1 MSFLALGS
9 APCSRLNAQIPA
21 YGRAWFDVEL
31 TDETALE
38 GAQTL
43 SVGARTFAV
52 FVMAG
57 GVAEGKARYRC
68 VAGAGGWGKTIDEK
82 PYHNDAGVK
91 LATVLRDAATAC
103 GETMGTMPS
112 TVLGPHFARANDT
125 ASDLLHLLAPR
136 AWYVDTAG
144 TTHVGSWNS
153 SLAGAETYVG
163 DGARVRTDLARG
175 VIELAVDEVE
185 NLLPG
190 VSVDGHGP
198 ASDVEYDVDAKRVTV
213 RVYFAHR
220 LSRLAE
226 ARRAQLHALDPL
238 ARYRGTWEY
247 RVVSQ
252 SGQRFNLQP
261 VRVSSGMPDLRRV
274 PTRGHPGIM
283 ATVALGEHVLVA
295 FADCDPSRPNIIAHA
310 APDAVGW
317 LPTLLEFGDGE
328 DPLVRKSDLDVTVQ
342 AFDTHTHPH
351 ALGPTGTPVAPIVD
365 IPCSSFMKGT

>member
-1 MSFLALGS
+1 MSFVTLGD
-9 APCSRLNAQIPA
+9 APCSRLLGQAPA
-21 YGRAWFDVEL
+21 WGRTWFDLDL
-31 TDETALE
+31 TDDVTLA

-43 SVGARTFAV
+43 KIGALSWLV

-68 VAGAGGWGKTIDEK
+68 VAGAGGWGKTIDAK

-103 GETMGTMPS
+103 GETMGTVPA

-125 ASDLLHLLAPR
+125 ASDALQLLAPR
-136 AWYVDTAG
+136 SWYVDTAG
-144 TTHVGSWNS
+144 VTHVGAWP
-153 SLAGAETYVG
+153 AVTYEG
-163 DGARVRTDLARG
+163 DGARTRVDLATG
-175 VIELAVDEVE
+175 VVELAVDEIA

-198 ASDVEYDVDAKRVTV
+198 ATDVEYDVDAKRVTV
-213 RVYFAHR
+213 RVYFAQR
-220 LSRLAE
+220 LTRALE
-226 ARRAQLHALDPL
+226 AKRKLMHALDPH

-252 SGQRFNLQP
+252 QGQRFNLQP
-261 VRVSSGMPDLRRV
+261 VRVASGMPDLRRV
-274 PTRGHPGIM
+274 PTRGHPGIR

-328 DPLVRKSDLDVTVQ
+328 DPLVRKSDLDVVVQ
-342 AFDTHTHPH
+342 AHDTHVHPH
-351 ALGPTGTPVAPIVD
+351 ALGSTGAPVSPIVD
-365 IPCSSFMKGT
+365 IPCSEFMRGT

>member
-1 MSFLALGS
+1 MSFVTLGS

-31 TDETALE
+31 TDETALT

-91 LATVLRDAATAC
+91 LATVLRDAASAC

-125 ASDLLHLLAPR
+125 ASDVLHLLAPR
-136 AWYVDTAG
+136 SWYVDTAG
-144 TTHVGSWNS
+144 VTHVGAWP
-153 SLAGAETYVG
+153 ADTYTG
-163 DGARVRTDLARG
+163 DGARTRTNLGAG
-175 VIELAVDEVE
+175 VVELAVDEVA

-213 RVYFAHR
+213 RVYFAR
-220 LSRLAE
+220 APLTRRAE
-226 ARRAQLHALDPL
+226 AMRKAVHALDPL

-274 PTRGHPGIM
+274 PTRGPPGIM

-317 LPTLLEFGDGE
+317 LPTELTLSATTILANTVSIDDGGN
-328 DPLVRKSDLDVTVQ
+328 VTAPGEVEGS
-342 AFDTHTHPH
+342 
-351 ALGPTGTPVAPIVD
+351 ALGVKLSTHLHPTAMGPSGSPTPGT
-365 IPCSSFMKGT
+365 